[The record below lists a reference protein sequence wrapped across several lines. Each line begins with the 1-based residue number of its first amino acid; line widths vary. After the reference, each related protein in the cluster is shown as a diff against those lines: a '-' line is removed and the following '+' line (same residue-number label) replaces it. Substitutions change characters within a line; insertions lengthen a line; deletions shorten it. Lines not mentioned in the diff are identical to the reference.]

1 MRASTDRRLCRGGF
15 CSLISPHLDP
25 ASAPLPTF
33 ECWMADRNSK
43 MCQRG
48 SDGDQSAPCDS
59 TPKRGNAIPVGQGE
73 FGGSKKKKA
82 GNPEGRIFV
91 ETVEMT
97 SITRDLEHITCFASG
112 R

>member
-1 MRASTDRRLCRGGF
+1 MLPLTGVSAAVGSARSSR
-15 CSLISPHLDP
+15 LISTQPLLRCPH
-25 ASAPLPTF
+25 F
-33 ECWMADRNSK
+33 EFWMGDRNSK
-43 MCQRG
+43 MCQRR
-48 SDGDQSAPCDS
+48 SDGDQSEPCDS
-59 TPKRGNAIPVGQGE
+59 TPKRGNAIPVGHGE
-73 FGGSKKKKA
+73 FGGSKKKKEA